1 MNESQRRDL
10 QVFDFNQQD
19 QINTDNHLFNKIPNH
34 DSLAH
39 DAQIDFFLK
48 LEFVVFFF
56 CHLFRR
62 EAASY

>member
-39 DAQIDFFLK
+39 GKMILQKYPNSTVLASFLA
-48 LEFVVFFF
+48 EFI
-56 CHLFRR
+56 CL
-62 EAASY
+62 